1 MIIDCGSCVM
11 ATIACGDCV
20 VSVMLGAPE
29 GFGGAEMPE
38 SHLAAVEAL
47 AAGGL
52 VPPLRL
58 VRGTEGASAA
68 S

>member
-1 MIIDCGSCVM
+1 MIIDCGSCVV
-11 ATIACGDCV
+11 AQIACGDCV

-29 GFGGAEMPE
+29 GFGAAEVPE

-58 VRGTEGASAA
+58 VRGTGGASAA